1 MKILVIDDEKPTLS
15 MFKLFLAAY
24 GYDVHTA
31 ENGEEGLV
39 MFEKIKPDI
48 VFTDIKMPGM
58 DGIEVLRRIKQ
69 GPASCQVI
77 IITGHGD
84 MEKAVQALDL
94 DASDFINKPVE
105 RRALNSALARAEK
118 RRLMSGRP
126 GFEFAVENKDKD
138 VCMRIAGR
146 LSEHSGRDLAE
157 ACLSLADS
165 VMENLYLVF
174 DDCFSIDRSGI
185 SLLMGTLQQLRNSGI
200 KIIMENLSCSYAEI
214 FRMAGMDRVAE
225 LKESIL
231 EDQEF

>member
-31 ENGEEGLV
+31 ENGETGLL

-58 DGIEVLRRIKQ
+58 DGLEVLRRIKQ
-69 GPASCQVI
+69 AAALCQVI

-126 GFEFAVENKDKD
+126 GFEFIVENRNRDFY
-138 VCMRIAGR
+138 VRITGR
-146 LSEHSGRDLAE
+146 LSEHAGQDFADTCRSWAGSAIKN
-157 ACLSLADS
+157 LSLI
-165 VMENLYLVF
+165 F
-174 DDCFSIDRSGI
+174 DNCFSIDRSGI
-185 SLLMGTLQQLRNSGI
+185 SLLMEIGQQLKSSGV
-200 KIIMENLSCSYAEI
+200 KIVMENLSCSYAEI
-214 FRMAGMDRVAE
+214 FRMAGMDRMAE
-225 LKESIL
+225 LKETAL